1 MSPTK
6 SEDAI
11 GAKGRPFTGAEY
23 LASLR
28 DGREV
33 YVYGERVDDVTTHP
47 AFRNAARS
55 IARLYDAL
63 HDPKTKDLLTSPTDT
78 GSGGYTHKFF
88 RAAHSRDEL
97 IAQRDAIAQWARM
110 SYGWMGR
117 SPDYKASLMNTLGAN
132 HQFYGK
138 FSGNAKAWYRRAQ
151 EYVLFMNHAIVNPP
165 LDRAKAPD
173 QVKDVFITI
182 QKETDA
188 GIYVSGAKV
197 VATSSALTHYNFLGQ
212 NAAVPT

>member
-165 LDRAKAPD
+165 
-173 QVKDVFITI
+173 
-182 QKETDA
+182 
-188 GIYVSGAKV
+188 
-197 VATSSALTHYNFLGQ
+197 
-212 NAAVPT
+212 

>member
-78 GSGGYTHKFF
+78 GSGGYT
-88 RAAHSRDEL
+88 AGAL
-97 IAQRDAIAQWARM
+97 
-110 SYGWMGR
+110 
-117 SPDYKASLMNTLGAN
+117 LGAP
-132 HQFYGK
+132 
-138 FSGNAKAWYRRAQ
+138 STRARARWMATRR
-151 EYVLFMNHAIVNPP
+151 
-165 LDRAKAPD
+165 
-173 QVKDVFITI
+173 
-182 QKETDA
+182 
-188 GIYVSGAKV
+188 
-197 VATSSALTHYNFLGQ
+197 
-212 NAAVPT
+212 